1 MLGPVHANRTQLRV
15 LGAASLGVER
25 LARGVVP
32 DEALERSQVILVASL
47 ELAQVAVLDGRAGD
61 VPELLIGQ
69 DHEADVLEDE
79 RE

>member
-1 MLGPVHANRTQLRV
+1 MFRPVRASRTQLRG

-25 LARGVVP
+25 LARGVEP
-32 DEALERSQVILVASL
+32 NEALERSQVVLVASL
-47 ELAQVAVLDGRAGD
+47 ELAQVAVFDGRAGD

-69 DHEADVLEDE
+69 DHEANVLEDE